1 VTDPVAPRRV
11 VVKGPTRTHPVE
23 RAVPG
28 GREIDEQTGVGEA
41 YMGSLMRTQLRLAL
55 KVLAMVLVP
64 LALLPLIFAA
74 FPLIAELMVG
84 PVPLPWL
91 ILGVG
96 VYPVLVFVG
105 WRFIRQVER
114 NEAEFER
121 IVSQR

>member
-1 VTDPVAPRRV
+1 

>member
-1 VTDPVAPRRV
+1 MTDPGAPRRV
-11 VVKGPTRTHPVE
+11 VVKGPTRTRPVE

-41 YMGSLMRTQLRLAL
+41 YMSSLMRTQLRLAL
-55 KVLAMVLVP
+55 KVLAIVLVP

-74 FPLIAELMVG
+74 FPVIAELMVG

-105 WRFIRQVER
+105 WRYTRQVER